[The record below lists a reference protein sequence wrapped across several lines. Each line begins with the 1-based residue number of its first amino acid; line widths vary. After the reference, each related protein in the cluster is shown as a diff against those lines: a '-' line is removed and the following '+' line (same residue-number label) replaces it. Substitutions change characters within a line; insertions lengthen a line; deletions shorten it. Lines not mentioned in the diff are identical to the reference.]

1 MEPFMGQIMQ
11 VGFSYA
17 PRGFMTCAGQLVG
30 ISQNSALFS
39 LLGTTYGG
47 NGQNTFGLPDARGRT
62 FIGQGQGPGLP
73 AYSLGEIAG
82 TPSTTLLI
90 PNMPAHN
97 HAAVFTPTGG
107 VTGGMQAISGPGY
120 GQTSG
125 TPTEGASL
133 GALADTDTFPH
144 IYVPAGT
151 TGTAV
156 NLAGLAINSTLGGS
170 VTVGINGG
178 SQPFSIM
185 QPYLAI
191 NTIIAVEGIFPSRN

>member
-1 MEPFMGQIMQ
+1 
-11 VGFSYA
+11 
-17 PRGFMTCAGQLVG
+17 
-30 ISQNSALFS
+30 
-39 LLGTTYGG
+39 
-47 NGQNTFGLPDARGRT
+47 
-62 FIGQGQGPGLP
+62 
-73 AYSLGEIAG
+73 
-82 TPSTTLLI
+82 
-90 PNMPAHN
+90 MPAHN

-107 VTGGMQAISGPGY
+107 VTGGMQAITGPTY
-120 GQTSG
+120 GSTSG

-133 GALADTDTFPH
+133 GALLDTDTQPH
-144 IYVPAGT
+144 VYVPAGT

-156 NLAGLAINSTLGGS
+156 NLAGLAINSTLGGT